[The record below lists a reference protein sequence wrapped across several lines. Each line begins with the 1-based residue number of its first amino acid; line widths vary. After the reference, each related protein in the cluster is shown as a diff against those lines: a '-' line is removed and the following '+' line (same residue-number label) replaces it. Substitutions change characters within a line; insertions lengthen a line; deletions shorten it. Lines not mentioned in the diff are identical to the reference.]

1 MRLRQKLVYSPS
13 CTESVFLLGDVMTQL
28 DVSSR
33 ASCAMR
39 DRVLPQMSRLRAV
52 CDEAETLT
60 VTADTA
66 FYEQSLPDG
75 SYLMIFEMR
84 DSQGNS
90 AYSQGV
96 GFTVDGENITTSVYE

>member
-39 DRVLPQMSRLRAV
+39 DRVLPQMSCLRAV

-60 VTADTA
+60 ARSFWPFPTYDDLL
-66 FYEQSLPDG
+66 FGLE
-75 SYLMIFEMR
+75 
-84 DSQGNS
+84 
-90 AYSQGV
+90 
-96 GFTVDGENITTSVYE
+96 